1 MLNDLPESITSE
13 SVQNERRNEENER
26 SMRLEKKKQN
36 SRLSRMNE
44 TEEQRQIRL
53 EKVRERSRSIRTNE
67 TEEERQNR
75 LKDKRERSRSSRT
88 NETEEERR
96 NRLEDD
102 GERHRSS
109 RMNETE
115 EQRQNRLQE
124 ERERSRSS
132 RLNEAEEQRQNR
144 LEQQRKLSKTNRLKK
159 KFEKRSYETIDIE
172 TGFSIGQTWPEPI
185 ARELK
190 EARLQ
195 RFLEQ
200 MSMSTLAEV
209 TCAVCNVRTPGKD
222 SKTTPVRQIPNISL
236 LKVSEELKDFINKHS
251 NEGTE
256 ISGNNSAGKTTE
268 HTESN

>member
-1 MLNDLPESITSE
+1 MLNDLPESIISE
-13 SVQNERRNEENER
+13 SVRNERRNEENER
-26 SMRLEKKKQN
+26 SMRLEKKKQY

-67 TEEERQNR
+67 TEEERENR
-75 LKDKRERSRSSRT
+75 LMDKREQSRSSRT

-115 EQRQNRLQE
+115 EQRQNRL
-124 ERERSRSS
+124 
-132 RLNEAEEQRQNR
+132 
-144 LEQQRKLSKTNRLKK
+144 EQQRKLSKTNRLKK
-159 KFEKRSYETIDIE
+159 KFEKQSYETIDIDRNNIE
-172 TGFSIGQTWPEPI
+172 TRFSIGQTWPEPI

-209 TCAVCNVRTPGKD
+209 TCAVCNVRTPAKD

-236 LKVSEELKDFINKHS
+236 LKVSEELKDFIITHS
-251 NEGTE
+251 NEGTD